1 MTLRLRLTLAALAV
15 TLPMGL
21 LLLWYDT
28 AKQHDVAEQLL
39 AELIEW
45 RMTTEHARC
54 EAAPESFGGLLA
66 RADMPSGP
74 RGGPAPPPED
84 RAPPPQ
90 PDDLPPSPPPR
101 HRDGPR
107 RAHGRTPTIFAY
119 DENLQSRNPNAPVIP
134 KELVDAIRTR
144 DVATSPFGFRSSTVE
159 VLVALSG
166 RTGPCAYVLARG
178 TTNPEWGI
186 FPESNLWVLPTI
198 AVFAAMLLVLGPVV
212 RRIQKLTLAVRRSAN
227 SEYASAIVED
237 EKGDFHFFGEEV
249 AASVDQAMSA
259 MPNTTLER
267 LGSEN
272 VSERCAAVAELPR
285 LGGEDAYTRISAA
298 FDDPSEEVRS
308 AAARALFNFQADR
321 AAAFTRALREA
332 PVERRRRIGS
342 AIASSGL
349 ASEAISHL
357 TGESREKTYDAFSL
371 LFLMSKAGE
380 VQPLL
385 RAIEE
390 HSNIEVR
397 LAVVKLLALS
407 GQHEILP
414 AFRRLAV
421 RGSLPPE
428 VRSSVMEA
436 IYQIS
441 SQGTASGP
449 VPVKR

>member
-1 MTLRLRLTLAALAV
+1 MEGESEGTF
-15 TLPMGL
+15 
-21 LLLWYDT
+21 
-28 AKQHDVAEQLL
+28 
-39 AELIEW
+39 IEYQ
-45 RMTTEHARC
+45 EF
-54 EAAPESFGGLLA
+54 E
-66 RADMPSGP
+66 P
-74 RGGPAPPPED
+74 RG
-84 RAPPPQ
+84 
-90 PDDLPPSPPPR
+90 
-101 HRDGPR
+101 
-107 RAHGRTPTIFAY
+107 
-119 DENLQSRNPNAPVIP
+119 LQLHS
-134 KELVDAIRTR
+134 
-144 DVATSPFGFRSSTVE
+144 
-159 VLVALSG
+159 
-166 RTGPCAYVLARG
+166 
-178 TTNPEWGI
+178 
-186 FPESNLWVLPTI
+186 
-198 AVFAAMLLVLGPVV
+198 
-212 RRIQKLTLAVRRSAN
+212 
-227 SEYASAIVED
+227 SAIVED

-249 AASVDQAMSA
+249 ASSVDQAMSA
-259 MPNTTLER
+259 MTNTTLER

-272 VSERCAAVAELPR
+272 VSERRAAVAELPR
-285 LGGEDAYTRISAA
+285 LGGEDAFTQISAA
-298 FDDPSEEVRS
+298 FDDPAEEVRS
-308 AAARALFNFQADR
+308 AAARALFSFQADR

-332 PVERRRRIGS
+332 PAERRRRIGS

-441 SQGTASGP
+441 SQGTGSGP

>member
-237 EKGDFHFFGEEV
+237 GRDEIAELARAFNAAGREIRLQLAEKDKRERTLRDFL
-249 AASVDQAMSA
+249 A
-259 MPNTTLER
+259 NTTHDVMIPLTV
-267 LGSEN
+267 LQGHL
-272 VSERCAAVAELPR
+272 A
-285 LGGEDAYTRISAA
+285 
-298 FDDPSEEVRS
+298 
-308 AAARALFNFQADR
+308 
-321 AAAFTRALREA
+321 ALREG
-332 PVERRRRIGS
+332 ERRGDSDFARTLVS
-342 AIASSGL
+342 AM
-349 ASEAISHL
+349 SEAH
-357 TGESREKTYDAFSL
+357 YMASL
-371 LFLMSKAGE
+371 VHNLGA
-380 VQPLL
+380 
-385 RAIEE
+385 
-390 HSNIEVR
+390 
-397 LAVVKLLALS
+397 
-407 GQHEILP
+407 
-414 AFRRLAV
+414 
-421 RGSLPPE
+421 
-428 VRSSVMEA
+428 
-436 IYQIS
+436 
-441 SQGTASGP
+441 
-449 VPVKR
+449 